1 MSRRK
6 KPKTS
11 KIRIKLFRAITA
23 ILIICLLFISVAN
36 RPILYRVLAYQ
47 TAQELITVSDSINAL
62 DENDVTYYFQLYTI
76 AVNNNVSFE
85 MLDSDGLLVYTS
97 KNSDSALSS
106 GHFPSSGSEGS
117 EFAQTVRTELFN
129 LSSSSAVFEKR
140 QKLATSA
147 EYFVLSCTLD
157 SGLVLHAYSSV
168 AVVDSNVTA
177 AVNVFGVITII
188 ICLLMS
194 TVIYLFVSRFTKPLV
209 EMNDV
214 TKDMAALDFTRKC
227 KHYGNDEIGELGVS
241 INTLSD
247 TLDST
252 LMDLKDKNEQL
263 ERDIERRHA
272 LDNARKSFI
281 DNVSHELKTP
291 IAIISG
297 YAEGLSSGISDDPET
312 INEYCKIISEES
324 KKMNS
329 LVVELLE
336 LSKLESKS
344 QPFLPDTYNLGAQ
357 VNDLFN
363 HFELLFRKHS
373 ISAENNV
380 PADTVCFAQRDKIE
394 IVLKNYLMNAISH
407 CAGDRIIRIDIKD
420 VGSNCRV
427 SVFNTG
433 DSISNT
439 DINEIWDSFY
449 RADKA
454 HGRSENRFGLGLS
467 IVKGIMMLHS
477 MPYGVENV
485 EGGVKFWFEISKGK
499 INDETT

>member
-1 MSRRK
+1 MAKVK

-23 ILIICLLFISVAN
+23 ILIVCLLFISVAN

-47 TAQELITVSDSINAL
+47 TAQELVTVSDSINAL

-85 MLDSDGLLVYTS
+85 MLDRDGLLVYTS
-97 KNSDSALSS
+97 KNSDSAWGS

-117 EFAQTVRTELFN
+117 DFAQTVRTDLFN
-129 LSSSSAVFEKR
+129 LSGISSTFEKR

-147 EYFVLSCTLD
+147 EFFVLTSELD
-157 SGLVLHAYSSV
+157 SGLVLHVYSSV
-168 AVVDSNVTA
+168 AVVDSNVRA
-177 AVNVFGVITII
+177 AVNVFSVITVI

-209 EMNDV
+209 EINDI

-227 KHYGNDEIGELGVS
+227 KHYGNDEIGELGDS
-241 INTLSD
+241 INILSD
-247 TLDST
+247 TLDTT

-297 YAEGLSSGISDDPET
+297 YAEGLSSGISNDSET

-344 QPFLPDTYNLGAQ
+344 QPFLPENYSFGAQ
-357 VNDLFN
+357 ARDLFN

-373 ISAENNV
+373 INAENNV
-380 PADTVCFAQRDKIE
+380 PVDTACFAQRDKIE

-407 CAGDRIIRIDIKD
+407 CDGDRIIRLEVQDAGANLHI
-420 VGSNCRV
+420 

-433 DSISNT
+433 ESISSA
-439 DINEIWDSFY
+439 DISEIWDSFY
-449 RADKA
+449 RADKS

-467 IVKGIMMLHS
+467 IVKGIMLLHS

-485 EGGVKFWFEISKGK
+485 DGGVKFWFEISKGR
-499 INDETT
+499 